1 MPLPLRFMIAYRVD
15 TALTL
20 ASSGREAYGRRS
32 MKAVGDIPYARDAMH
47 ALLAGHAL
55 DLPSDVFDFLP
66 VGVYV
71 CDREGRILR
80 YSRAAAELWQHE
92 PERNNAA
99 DRFCGS
105 HQLYRP
111 DGTPIAHEDC
121 PMADVLSGGAPVR
134 NAEIIMERRDGTRI
148 VALVNIDPL
157 RDEAGRI
164 AGAINCFR
172 DVTELRRLGS
182 RVAESERQARDL
194 LNALPAAVYT
204 TDAEGRITFYNDA
217 AAAFWGVCPEL
228 GKSEFC
234 GSWKLFTPDGAP
246 LPHDQCPMAVALRER
261 RAIRNAEAIAER
273 PDGSRVPFIPFPT
286 PLQDS
291 NGAFIG
297 AVNILVDITE
307 RKRADDALRR
317 RVREQAALHRF
328 TDRLYRALSVD
339 DACQAALDAIGAALD
354 CPRAS
359 VLLLDDAGVMRFTA
373 WRGLSDRYRQAVEG
387 HSPWRPGE
395 RDAQPVCIGDVQ
407 VSDMPESL
415 RAAVL
420 AEEIGALAFVPLTV
434 DGGVVGKFMPY
445 FDAPHGFSERE
456 LELAVT
462 IARQLGFFVER
473 SRSEEARHQSEQA
486 TRLLAAVV
494 DSSGDAILTKDLQGI
509 ITSWN
514 GGAERLFGYA
524 AEEIIGKP
532 VTILIPPDRQNEE
545 PIILERIRSGQRIQH
560 YETMRQRKD
569 GSLIDISLSISP
581 VKDGLG
587 RIVGASKIARDI
599 TERRRALDQQQLL
612 LREMDHRIKNLF
624 TLAAGVVSLS
634 AQAAS
639 SPEALAA
646 AVHDRLTALS
656 RAHTLTLPRPSID
669 AAGTAQATTLHA
681 LIATIVAPYE
691 GPQARVA
698 ISGADCPVDGHAIT
712 SLALLFNE
720 FATNAAKY
728 GSLSLPDGTVAVT
741 CSQDDD
747 QMRIVWTERGGPPIV
762 APGVSEGFG
771 SVLAAGTVQRQ
782 LAGELT
788 RDWQRDGLVIRLSAS
803 IDRFLG

>member
-1 MPLPLRFMIAYRVD
+1 MGS
-15 TALTL
+15 
-20 ASSGREAYGRRS
+20 SSG
-32 MKAVGDIPYARDAMH
+32 VPYAPDAMQ

-55 DLPSDVFDFLP
+55 DLPSDVFDLLP

-80 YSRAAAELWQHE
+80 YSRAAAELWQRE
-92 PERNNAA
+92 PERNSAA

-105 HQLYRP
+105 HRLYRP
-111 DGTPIAHEDC
+111 DGSPVAHEDC

-148 VALVNIDPL
+148 VTLANIDPL
-157 RDEAGRI
+157 QDEAGRI
-164 AGAINCFR
+164 TGAISCFR

-204 TDAEGRITFYNDA
+204 TDTEGRITFYNDA
-217 AAAFWGVCPEL
+217 AAEFWGLCPEL

-234 GSWKLFTPDGAP
+234 GSWKLFTPDGTP
-246 LPHDQCPMAVALRER
+246 LPHDQCPMAVALRDQ

-273 PDGSRVPFIPFPT
+273 PDGTRVPFIPFPT
-286 PLQDS
+286 PLHDR

-307 RKRADDALRR
+307 RKRADEALQRKA
-317 RVREQAALHRF
+317 REQSALYRF
-328 TDRLYRALSVD
+328 TDRLYHALSID
-339 DACQAALDAIGAALD
+339 EACQAALEAIGAALD
-354 CPRAS
+354 CPRAA
-359 VLLLDDAGVMRFTA
+359 VLLFDDAGAMRFTA
-373 WRGLSDRYRQAVEG
+373 WRGLSDRYRRAVAG

-407 VSDMPESL
+407 ASDMPDSL

-420 AEEIGALAFVPLTV
+420 AEEIHALAFIPVTV
-434 DGGVVGKFMPY
+434 DGGVIGKFMLY
-445 FDAPHGFSERE
+445 VDAPHSFSERA

-473 SRSEEARHQSEQA
+473 SRSDEARLQSEQA

-494 DSSGDAILTKDLQGI
+494 DSSDDAILTKDLQGI

-514 GGAERLFGYA
+514 GGAERLFGYT

-545 PIILERIRSGQRIQH
+545 PIILERIRNGQRTRH
-560 YETMRQRKD
+560 YETVRQRKD
-569 GSLIDISLSISP
+569 GSLIDISLTVSP
-581 VKDGLG
+581 VKDGRG
-587 RIVGASKIARDI
+587 RITGASKIARDI
-599 TERRRALDQQQLL
+599 TERRRALDQQQML

-634 AQAAS
+634 AQAAD

-669 AAGTAQATTLHA
+669 AAGTAQTTTLHA

-691 GPQARVA
+691 GRQARVA
-698 ISGADCPVDGHAIT
+698 ISGADCPVGGHAIT

-728 GSLSLPDGTVAVT
+728 GSLSVPGGTVTVT
-741 CSQDDD
+741 CSEDGD
-747 QMRIVWTERGGPPIV
+747 QMQIVWAERGGPPV
-762 APGVSEGFG
+762 LTPGVSEGFG

-788 RDWQRDGLVIRLSAS
+788 RDWQPDGLVIRLSAS